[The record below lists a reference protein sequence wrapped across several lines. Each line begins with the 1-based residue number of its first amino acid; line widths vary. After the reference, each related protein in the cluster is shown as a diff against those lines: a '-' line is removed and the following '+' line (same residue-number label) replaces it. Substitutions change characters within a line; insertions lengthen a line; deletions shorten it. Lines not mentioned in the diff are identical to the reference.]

1 MIELNAIRKTFGK
14 KGSEFEA
21 IVDVSLKIES
31 GEFVSIIGR
40 SGCGKTTLL
49 NILGCIDKPT
59 SGDYFLNSV
68 NVIALSNAQR
78 ARLRRKQIGF
88 VFQAY
93 NLLTE
98 LNIEDNVSL
107 TMGYDGVSRKERI
120 RYAQDLLER
129 VGLRDKA
136 KHYPS
141 QLSGGEQQRVAIAR
155 AISCNPAL
163 LLADEPTGNLDYS
176 TGLAVMD
183 ILRQL
188 NKRGTTIVMVTH
200 DEEFAQYATR
210 IVRMSDGH
218 IAI

>member
-21 IVDVSLKIES
+21 IDDVSLKIES

-68 NVIALSNAQR
+68 NVVALSNEQR
-78 ARLRRKQIGF
+78 ATLRRKQIGF
-88 VFQAY
+88 VFQAF

-107 TMGYDGVSRKERI
+107 TMGYDGVSRRDRI
-120 RYAQDLLER
+120 GRAQDLLGR

-155 AISCNPAL
+155 AISCNPTL

-176 TGLAVMD
+176 TGLAVME

-188 NKRGTTIVMVTH
+188 NRYGATIVMVTH
-200 DEEFAQYATR
+200 DEEFAQHATR
-210 IVRMSDGH
+210 VVRMSDGH
-218 IAI
+218 IVI

>member
-1 MIELNAIRKTFGK
+1 M
-14 KGSEFEA
+14 
-21 IVDVSLKIES
+21 KIES

-68 NVIALSNAQR
+68 NVVALSNAQR
-78 ARLRRKQIGF
+78 AKLRRKQIGF
-88 VFQAY
+88 VFQAF

-107 TMGYDGVSRKERI
+107 TMGYDGVSRRERI
-120 RYAQDLLER
+120 RHAQDLLGR

-155 AISCNPAL
+155 AISCNPTL

-176 TGLAVMD
+176 TGLAVME

-188 NKRGTTIVMVTH
+188 NKCGTTIVMVTH

-210 IVRMSDGH
+210 VVRMSDGH
-218 IAI
+218 IVI